1 MSAATPH
8 GSPLGFHSYDPG
20 ITATEVLWTVP
31 IPMSGVEFEMD
42 DEKASL
48 RVKNVLVF
56 DVTTVPNSFLPGH
69 PQGRINSII
78 NSMRID
84 WSGTTRATSFSNCD
98 PNAFRGRYFED
109 SATIEVTV
117 TTPPT
122 PARDC
127 PHTLARNGFRFVS
140 KKTTASLFAQ
150 IGRERNGVFF

>member
-1 MSAATPH
+1 
-8 GSPLGFHSYDPG
+8 
-20 ITATEVLWTVP
+20 
-31 IPMSGVEFEMD
+31 IPRASVEFDMD
-42 DEKASL
+42 AERASL
-48 RVKNVLVF
+48 HVKNVLVF

-69 PQGRINSII
+69 PKGRINSII
-78 NSMRID
+78 NSMRIE

-98 PNAFRGRYFED
+98 PNAFRGRYFEN

-127 PHTLARNGFRFVS
+127 PPTLARNGFRFVAT
-140 KKTTASLFAQ
+140 KTTASLFAQ